1 MKLTRIL
8 SASGAALL
16 STAFLVALA
25 PSAKATTFPDLTYN
39 VTLDLSSLNQFPNS
53 PFALDLQLVTGSGNQ
68 TNTVTLSNFVFT
80 GGTATGTDFSFGNVS
95 GAFGTSLVLTSNS
108 NPNTA
113 TDNEFAE
120 FISAGATQV
129 TFHVDQTPN
138 SETVG
143 SGTAIPEQFNV
154 AIVDSTL
161 DNVATTDPSGANT
174 LLTSPLGSNSTTS
187 TVSQFTLNPAAAPEP
202 NAGFLG
208 FVAAGL
214 MGVLLRKRFNRA
226 A

>member
-1 MKLTRIL
+1 MKPTRIL
-8 SASGAALL
+8 IAASAALL
-16 STAFLVALA
+16 STLAFA

-39 VTLDLSSLNQFPNS
+39 VTLNLSSLNEFPNG
-53 PFALDLQLVTGSGNQ
+53 PFALDLQLATGSGNQ

-95 GAFGTSLVLTSNS
+95 GSIGTSLVLTSNS

-120 FISAGATQV
+120 LFSAGVTQIS
-129 TFHVDQTPN
+129 FKVDQTPN
-138 SETVG
+138 SETVTSG
-143 SGTAIPEQFNV
+143 SAIPEQFNV
-154 AIVDSTL
+154 AIVDQNENNL
-161 DNVATTDPSGANT
+161 ATTDSSGANELVST
-174 LLTSPLGSNSTTS
+174 PLGSTS
-187 TVSQFTLNPAAAPEP
+187 TAASVETFSLSPAAVPEP
-202 NAGFLG
+202 TSGYMGLA
-208 FVAAGL
+208 AAGL